1 MKLGALLDLAHIS
14 CPLGAEDIEVGKI
27 VTDSRKITEGCMFIC
42 VRGLHFD
49 GHDFINYAIEA
60 GASVIVAERVC
71 DAWLGGAAIVTVDNT
86 RRASALLYNAWFG
99 LPSQKMRFIGI
110 TGTNGKTTV
119 SCMIFAL
126 LEASGYRCGLIGTLG
141 IFSSGLERLED
152 TVQDPLA
159 NMTTPDVE
167 ALYFALSKLA
177 EQGTDI
183 VVMEVSSHALAL
195 CKTDGIFFDT
205 AVFTNLTQDHLDFH
219 HTMEDYFLAKKKL
232 FNNCR
237 RAIVNIDDRYGK
249 RIFEAFPDRCIS
261 CSMAGEG
268 DLCASKIALCGLE
281 GSSFTIGKRDGE
293 SLDVR
298 LSLLGRFN
306 VMNALECFG
315 AASEYLEERNVEIGV
330 VKGFFSLFSGVLG
343 RMEKAVDNGD
353 FCAFIDYAH
362 TPDALEKLLRTAR
375 EFGGERRIVLLFGCG
390 GDRDRGKRREMGQI
404 ASRLADFVIITSDN
418 SRSEDREQ
426 IFSDILRGIDKE
438 SPYILVRERRDAIEY
453 AVSHARAGDII
464 LLAGKGHE
472 KYEIDASGR
481 HYFDE
486 REILQDAISK
496 YRNKGLLPKNSQTN
510 SGKESQ

>member
-1 MKLGALLDLAHIS
+1 MKLGALLTLSRIP
-14 CPLGAEDIEVGKI
+14 CPDGAEDIEVREI

-71 DAWLGGAAIVTVDNT
+71 DAWLGGAAFVTVDNT

-99 LPSQKMRFIGI
+99 LPSRKMRFIGI

-167 ALYFALSKLA
+167 KLYFALSKLA

-219 HTMEDYFLAKKKL
+219 HTMEEYFLAKKKL

-249 RIFEAFPDRCIS
+249 RIFEAFPDRH
-261 CSMAGEG
+261 
-268 DLCASKIALCGLE
+268 
-281 GSSFTIGKRDGE
+281 
-293 SLDVR
+293 
-298 LSLLGRFN
+298 LSPRQ
-306 VMNALECFG
+306 
-315 AASEYLEERNVEIGV
+315 ER
-330 VKGFFSLFSGVLG
+330 
-343 RMEKAVDNGD
+343 
-353 FCAFIDYAH
+353 
-362 TPDALEKLLRTAR
+362 T
-375 EFGGERRIVLLFGCG
+375 RR
-390 GDRDRGKRREMGQI
+390 
-404 ASRLADFVIITSDN
+404 
-418 SRSEDREQ
+418 
-426 IFSDILRGIDKE
+426 
-438 SPYILVRERRDAIEY
+438 
-453 AVSHARAGDII
+453 
-464 LLAGKGHE
+464 
-472 KYEIDASGR
+472 
-481 HYFDE
+481 
-486 REILQDAISK
+486 
-496 YRNKGLLPKNSQTN
+496 
-510 SGKESQ
+510 